1 MPLSALEMNIGG
13 SEWAIII
20 MLGLILLF
28 GSKKLPEISRTFGRM
43 LGEYEKSKQLLR
55 KEIEEATKT
64 IGTTNY
70 NIGPK
75 ITGPIA
81 SERQKLEIIANSMGI
96 DHMGKTDE
104 QLRSMILKRMYE

>member
-1 MPLSALEMNIGG
+1 MPLSELEMNIGG
-13 SEWAIII
+13 SEWAVIII
-20 MLGLILLF
+20 LGLILLF

-55 KEIEEATKT
+55 EEIEEATKT
-64 IGTTNY
+64 MSTTNY
-70 NIGPK
+70 NRGLK
-75 ITGPIA
+75 ITSPIV
-81 SERQKLEIIANSMGI
+81 SERQKLEIIANSLGI